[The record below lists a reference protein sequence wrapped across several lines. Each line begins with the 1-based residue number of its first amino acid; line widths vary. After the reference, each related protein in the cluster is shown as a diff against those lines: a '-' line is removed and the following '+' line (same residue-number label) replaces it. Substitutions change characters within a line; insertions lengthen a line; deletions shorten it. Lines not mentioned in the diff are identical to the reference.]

1 MMAQRLVRK
10 LCPECKKEKK
20 PTDEEKRMID
30 SVVTSLNPE
39 DKARLNVKSPYK
51 IYEPG
56 PGCGSCIKGT
66 RGRIGIFEVLQMTL
80 ELEKIIL
87 KEPNEGKIA
96 EEARRQKVWTMLKD
110 GIIKVLQGTVSFEE
124 VVTVIGI
131 E

>member
-1 MMAQRLVRK
+1 
-10 LCPECKKEKK
+10 
-20 PTDEEKRMID
+20 
-30 SVVTSLNPE
+30 
-39 DKARLNVKSPYK
+39 
-51 IYEPG
+51 
-56 PGCGSCIKGT
+56 
-66 RGRIGIFEVLQMTL
+66 MTL